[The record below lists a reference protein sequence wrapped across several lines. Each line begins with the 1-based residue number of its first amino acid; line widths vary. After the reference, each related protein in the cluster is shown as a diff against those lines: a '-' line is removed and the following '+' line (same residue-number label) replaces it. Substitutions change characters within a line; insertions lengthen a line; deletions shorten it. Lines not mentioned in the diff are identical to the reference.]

1 MTTQTTAAPRA
12 KGVHGVYG
20 AGASYMVGD
29 GFPVRNFFPSHE
41 LDAQVTPFL
50 MFDYAG
56 PQYFPPTDQP
66 GGVGEH
72 PHRGFETVTI
82 VYEGKV
88 AHRDSTGRGGVI
100 GPGDVQWMT
109 AASGIVHEEFH
120 EKAWAAQ
127 GGTLHA
133 VQLWVN
139 LPAAHKMAPPGYQTI
154 LDGAIPSVPLE
165 EGAGT
170 VRVIAGA
177 YGGQRGPART
187 WTPIELYDLQ
197 LRQDR
202 QATLAFPSGYNA
214 ALFVID
220 GRAQVNEGPVA
231 EAAELI
237 VCERE
242 GSQVTV
248 RAQADSRLLVMAG
261 QPIDEPIAR
270 YGPFVMNT
278 KAELVQAVQ
287 DYQAGKMGHLS

>member
-1 MTTQTTAAPRA
+1 MTTQTTTT
-12 KGVHGVYG
+12 KGIRGVFG

-29 GFPVRNFFPSHE
+29 GFPVRNFFPTNE
-41 LDAQVTPFL
+41 LDAEVTPFL

-66 GGVGEH
+66 RGVGEH

-82 VYEGKV
+82 VYDGKV
-88 AHRDSTGRGGVI
+88 AHRDSAGNGGVI

-109 AASGIVHEEFH
+109 AASGLVHEEFH
-120 EKAWAAQ
+120 EADWAKA

-139 LPAAHKMAPPGYQTI
+139 LPAVHKMAPPAYQTI
-154 LDGAIPSVPLE
+154 LNSDIPAVPVAG
-165 EGAGT
+165 GAGT
-170 VRVIAGA
+170 VRVIAGSFA
-177 YGGQRGPART
+177 GRRGPART
-187 WTPIELYDLQ
+187 FTPIDLYDVTLQ
-197 LRQDR
+197 
-202 QATLAFPSGYNA
+202 AGAEVSFEFPYGYNVP
-214 ALFVID
+214 LFVLQGAVTVND
-220 GRAQVNEGPVA
+220 GASAGP
-231 EAAELI
+231 AELV

-242 GSQVTV
+242 GTQVTV
-248 RAQADSRLLVMAG
+248 RAQGDSRLLVMAG

-270 YGPFVMNT
+270 YGPFVMNS